1 MSGQNPDLLALS
13 RSLNAAAD
21 ALEARKRA
29 SQDAAE
35 RTQINAQLRALDL
48 RVQSVNGLLF
58 VQRSQA
64 IADAVAE
71 VEDAQK
77 ELGKAIAEAEKIN
90 QVIASV
96 TGVLQLVDR
105 VIAVATPLV

>member
-13 RSLNAAAD
+13 RSLNATAD

-29 SQDAAE
+29 SDDPAE
-35 RTQINAQLRALDL
+35 RSQINAQLRALDL

-58 VQRSQA
+58 RQRSDA
-64 IADAVAE
+64 IADAVAK

-90 QVIASV
+90 QVINSV

-105 VIAVATPLV
+105 VIKVATPLV

>member
-1 MSGQNPDLLALS
+1 MNGQNPDLLALS
-13 RSLNAAAD
+13 QSLNAAAD

-29 SQDAAE
+29 SDDPAE
-35 RTQINAQLRALDL
+35 RSQINAQLRALDL

-58 VQRSQA
+58 VQRSDA
-64 IADAVAE
+64 IADAVAK
-71 VEDAQK
+71 VEEAQK
-77 ELGKAIAEAEKIN
+77 ELGRAIAEAEKIN
-90 QVIASV
+90 QVINSV